1 MISKE
6 DFSKFIL
13 EFQTFEQAV
22 DRIGKAITGSKYT
35 CDLWES
41 DWYSAVGKMFDIF
54 VDTHFTEQGADW
66 VFYYVFEDIED
77 KLVTIKQEKDIF
89 NEEKEI
95 EYHLNSLE
103 ELWDFLLTD
112 KKAYFKNV

>member
-13 EFQTFEQAV
+13 EFQTFEQAI
-22 DRIGKAITGSKYT
+22 DRIEEAISGSQYG
-35 CDLWES
+35 CGLWES
-41 DWYSAVGKMFDIF
+41 DWYTAVGRMFDIF
-54 VDTHFTEQGADW
+54 IDTHFTEKGADW
-66 VFYYVFEDIED
+66 VFYYMFEPVED
-77 KLVTIKQEKDIF
+77 KLVTVKQEKDIF

-95 EYHLNSLE
+95 EYHLNSID

>member
-6 DFSKFIL
+6 DLSKFIL
-13 EFQTFEQAV
+13 EFQTFEQAI
-22 DRIGKAITGSKYT
+22 DRMEEAISGSQYG
-35 CDLWES
+35 CGLWES
-41 DWYSAVGKMFDIF
+41 DWYSAVGRMFDIF
-54 VDTHFTEQGADW
+54 IDTHFTEQGADW
-66 VFYYVFEDIED
+66 VFYYMFENIED
-77 KLVTIKQEKDIF
+77 KIVTVKQDKDIF

-95 EYHLNSLE
+95 EYHLNSID